1 MAEDNPAIDPR
12 ARPVQSRGASTV
24 ALMLDTAARLLEE
37 IGFERLSTNRICA
50 EAGLTPP
57 AIYRYFPNKYAVLKA
72 LGERLMDRQN
82 AALEAWLAED
92 FDPADLA
99 ASYAAMLAGQ
109 LAATRAEIG
118 GLWIMRA
125 LHATPVLAA
134 VRHESHAQV
143 TAMLAQW
150 VAQTWPQT
158 DATAVRRQVRLMV
171 EFGYALIEMLCE
183 AADPAVDEALAIAD
197 TARMMAS
204 EHDRMIAP
212 NGS

>member
-1 MAEDNPAIDPR
+1 MAEDNPVIDPR
-12 ARPVQSRGASTV
+12 ARPVQSRGATTV
-24 ALMLDTAARLLEE
+24 SLMLDTAARLLEE
-37 IGFERLSTNRICA
+37 LGFERLSTNRICA

-72 LGERLMDRQN
+72 LGERLMERQN
-82 AALEAWLAED
+82 AALEQWLATD
-92 FDPADLA
+92 FDPADLE
-99 ASYAAMLAGQ
+99 ASYRAMLAGQ

-143 TAMLAQW
+143 TQMLAQW
-150 VAQTWPQT
+150 IAATTPQPD
-158 DATAVRRQVRLMV
+158 DAALRRRVRLLV

-183 AADPAVDEALAIAD
+183 AADPALDETQAIAD
-197 TARMMAS
+197 TARIMAT
-204 EHDRMIAP
+204 EHARMD
-212 NGS
+212 S